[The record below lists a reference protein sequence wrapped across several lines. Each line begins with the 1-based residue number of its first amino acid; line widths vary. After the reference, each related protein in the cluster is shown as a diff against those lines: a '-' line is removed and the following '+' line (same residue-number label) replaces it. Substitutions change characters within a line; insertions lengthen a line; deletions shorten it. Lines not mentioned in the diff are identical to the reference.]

1 MAGTKRLTWCGR
13 KAVRKYPFD
22 AAHPTCVPTSSN
34 HRNPTQSV
42 LALYSLA
49 QKQTSPFNLRPKML
63 PSLFVVL
70 LSGFTATA
78 LPLDDNFEI
87 ANGETIKDFKD
98 QANSI
103 HFCSK
108 SLNIFLLQVAR
119 LQYWCVRRS
128 ATLLISS
135 TRPSMSTRRD
145 SQPKVC
151 WNRNQFRFIQENTFL
166 RRELAWPWPDPQSD
180 QPRRLQV
187 EDHLDRVWRE
197 EVSCCLR
204 PV

>member
-1 MAGTKRLTWCGR
+1 MRPQWLKQISGPVMTGPGRARKVVGKTPLMLRTQPVCRLLPITRIPRSQCLLFIAWLR
-13 KAVRKYPFD
+13 SRPVHSTFA
-22 AAHPTCVPTSSN
+22 PT
-34 HRNPTQSV
+34 
-42 LALYSLA
+42 
-49 QKQTSPFNLRPKML
+49 ML

-119 LQYWCVRRS
+119 LQYWCERRS

-151 WNRNQFRFIQENTFL
+151 
-166 RRELAWPWPDPQSD
+166 
-180 QPRRLQV
+180 
-187 EDHLDRVWRE
+187 
-197 EVSCCLR
+197 
-204 PV
+204 